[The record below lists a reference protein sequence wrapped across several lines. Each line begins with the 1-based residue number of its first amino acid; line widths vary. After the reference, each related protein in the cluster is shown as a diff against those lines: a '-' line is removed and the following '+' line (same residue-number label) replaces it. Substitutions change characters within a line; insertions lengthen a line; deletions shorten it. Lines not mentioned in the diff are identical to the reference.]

1 MLCLQVAH
9 LPGCLQLAEVLFFPL
24 LIGLP
29 MSLENEWPPAS
40 SLGEVQLS
48 ATELEPYLLAQE
60 HNGTI
65 TVNFAKSK
73 LFNP

>member
-1 MLCLQVAH
+1 
-9 LPGCLQLAEVLFFPL
+9 
-24 LIGLP
+24 

-60 HNGTI
+60 RNGTI

-73 LFNP
+73 LFNPYFLHQLPRLSRICEHRTSAPFLKSF